1 MALHIGPAPDARTL
15 VTRVE
20 LECEGDEPVTLE
32 YVELKVTQAGEEEIT
47 LSNDHQ
53 ALPVSV
59 TLVLSPANQRAQIS
73 IGFRRPFSPSVS
85 ALLLNARL
93 QTCFGKQYIARVVDY
108 ETGMALLE
116 TRKTISAPT
125 SSPPPSTVAM
135 LKDLA
140 EVQKKVK
147 RTIVFPKRELTD
159 DEVRTI
165 EALRVIL
172 REGRL
177 MGTWNKVAMAFAPDD
192 ARNVLHAFENEK
204 VQPISRVHED
214 VEGLFGIE
222 LPLGQVRTTLLTAQL
237 ENEDEVRAKLEKKEA
252 NNETEIEF
260 RFVPATSNRVVR
272 EFLDWRSAKFS
283 PPPLMP

>member
-1 MALHIGPAPDARTL
+1 
-15 VTRVE
+15 
-20 LECEGDEPVTLE
+20 
-32 YVELKVTQAGEEEIT
+32 
-47 LSNDHQ
+47 
-53 ALPVSV
+53 
-59 TLVLSPANQRAQIS
+59 
-73 IGFRRPFSPSVS
+73 
-85 ALLLNARL
+85 
-93 QTCFGKQYIARVVDY
+93 
-108 ETGMALLE
+108 
-116 TRKTISAPT
+116 
-125 SSPPPSTVAM
+125 
-135 LKDLA
+135 
-140 EVQKKVK
+140 
-147 RTIVFPKRELTD
+147 
-159 DEVRTI
+159 
-165 EALRVIL
+165 
-172 REGRL
+172 

-214 VEGLFGIE
+214 VEELFGIE